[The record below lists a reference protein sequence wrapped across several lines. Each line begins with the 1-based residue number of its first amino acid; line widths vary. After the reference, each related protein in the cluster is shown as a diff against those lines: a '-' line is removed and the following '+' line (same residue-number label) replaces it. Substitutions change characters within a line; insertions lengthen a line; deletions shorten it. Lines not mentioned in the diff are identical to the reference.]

1 MILIADSGSTK
12 TDWKLM
18 VAADESREY
27 STKGLNPY
35 FINSDDITY
44 ELEKELVPFI
54 SNQKV
59 KAVFFYG
66 AGCSSKEKIYLVED
80 GLKPVFPNADIYIFS
95 DLLGAARA
103 LCFDRQGIAC
113 ILGTGSNSCF
123 YDGKNITENIPSL
136 GYILGD
142 HGSGS
147 DIGKSLLR
155 AVLSGDAPKE
165 IIDAFYEK
173 FDTSKDEILTMV
185 YQKPRPNRY
194 LASFAIF
201 VNEYIS
207 HPFLQK
213 LVRKSFDEFFQR
225 NVVKYSAFQN
235 VPVHFT
241 GSVAVAF
248 SDILKESA
256 AAFSVN
262 VGTIL
267 KSPVDNLIHYHADDW
282 VKYSSPYFPTYDR

>member
-1 MILIADSGSTK
+1 MVLIADSGSTK

-18 VAADESREY
+18 IAADESREY

-35 FINSDDITY
+35 FVNSDDITY

-54 SNQKV
+54 SNNNV

-66 AGCSSKEKIYLVED
+66 AGCASTEKMNIVED
-80 GLKPVFPNADIYIFS
+80 GLKPVFPNADIYIAS

-103 LCFDRQGIAC
+103 LCLWQQGIAC

-123 YDGKNITENIPSL
+123 YNGKTITENVPSL

-142 HGSGS
+142 YGSGS
-147 DIGKSLLR
+147 NIGKTLVEE
-155 AVLSGDAPKE
+155 VLSGDSPKE
-165 IIDAFYEK
+165 IVDAFFEK
-173 FDTSKDEILTMV
+173 YKTSKEEILTMI
-185 YQKPRPNRY
+185 YQKPLPNRY
-194 LASFAIF
+194 LASFTLF

-207 HPFLQK
+207 HPYLQR
-213 LVRKSFDEFFQR
+213 LVRKSFDEFFQK
-225 NVVKYSAFQN
+225 NVSRYNTYQN

-256 AAFSVN
+256 AAISVN
-262 VGTIL
+262 IGSIL
-267 KSPVDNLIHYHADDW
+267 KSPLESLIQYHANDW
-282 VKYSSPYFPTYDR
+282 IKYTSPNFPSRNH